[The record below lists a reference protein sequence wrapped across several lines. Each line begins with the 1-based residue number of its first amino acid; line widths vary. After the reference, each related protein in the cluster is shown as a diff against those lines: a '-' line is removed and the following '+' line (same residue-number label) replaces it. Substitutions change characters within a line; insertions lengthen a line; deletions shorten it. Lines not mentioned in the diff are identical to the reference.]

1 LKGANMIRGL
11 KINKKIAINKSK
23 SILKYTIKTINK
35 SFGSNFKVEEDIP
48 ELLVIPRLVK
58 NLLNEDIPF
67 AVCGHIIIPMS
78 KPYSLGIE
86 FCLDIYRHRV
96 RLAKTTNIEENKQL
110 KDYDMEYYVAFP
122 PFLLTKEASSILEK
136 NGLKLDWKEDE
147 KHLYEEDDYLTSEM
161 VYVRFAL
168 FDTLRRIAYLE

>member
-1 LKGANMIRGL
+1 MKRELR
-11 KINKKIAINKSK
+11 INKKIAINKSN
-23 SILKYTIKTINK
+23 SILKYIIKTINK

-67 AVCGHIIIPMS
+67 AVCRHIIVPVSI
-78 KPYSLGIE
+78 PYSLGIE
-86 FCLDIYRHRV
+86 FSLDIHRDEV
-96 RLAKTTNIEENKQL
+96 YLAKATNIEENKQL

-122 PFLLTKEASSILEK
+122 PFLLLREASSILEK

-147 KHLYEEDDYLTSEM
+147 EHFHEEDDYLTSEM
-161 VYVRFAL
+161 VYVRFKL
-168 FDTLRRIAYLE
+168 FDTLREIAYLE